1 MQLCR
6 VGSAHKSTLGEA
18 KLKLF
23 KRKKTSQ
30 TGVVGLTFF
39 SDGVALVH
47 IEHSVDGEV
56 LLRLA
61 ESVECAAT
69 EHAAAVAELVQ
80 RHKLHNIPCMAVLAR
95 GTYSLIQIDQPEVPE
110 DEQRDA
116 VRWQI
121 KDLLDYPAE
130 QAVVDLFAAS
140 SAGASTMAF
149 AVAAA
154 EEKIRYVV
162 DAMRGAGL
170 DIKAIDIPEL
180 ALRNILAR
188 TNENE
193 RGVALLTLWK
203 DSGLIT
209 IVRDG
214 ELCMARRINLGIQ
227 ELIAA
232 GDVEVVDGV
241 EISQA
246 QQNILDGV
254 VLEIQRSLD
263 YYESSVS
270 RQSVAAVLLAP
281 LVVPLPGLQSYLDT
295 YLTPDVRELDL
306 SPWLDC
312 SALAIAQQSRCLS
325 AVGAALRSDWR

>member
-1 MQLCR
+1 M
-6 VGSAHKSTLGEA
+6 
-18 KLKLF
+18 F
-23 KRKKTSQ
+23 KRKNKLQS
-30 TGVVGLTFF
+30 GVVGLTFF
-39 SDGVALVH
+39 SDGIALVH
-47 IEHSVDGEV
+47 IEQNDAGEV
-56 LLRLA
+56 LLRVA
-61 ESVECAAT
+61 ESVEGSAT
-69 EHAAAVAELVQ
+69 QHAELLSELVQ
-80 RHKLHNIPCMAVLAR
+80 RHRLQNSPCVAILAR
-95 GTYSLIQIDQPEVPE
+95 GAYSLIQIDTPDVPE
-110 DEQRDA
+110 QEQRDA

-130 QAVVDLFAAS
+130 QAVIDLFTAS
-140 SAGASTMAF
+140 IAGASNIAF
-149 AVAAA
+149 AVAAP
-154 EEKIRYVV
+154 EEKVRYVV

-180 ALRNILAR
+180 ALRNILAS

-214 ELCMARRINLGIQ
+214 ELCMARRINIGIQ
-227 ELIAA
+227 ELVDA
-232 GDVEVVDGV
+232 GDIEVVEGVEV
-241 EISQA
+241 SQA

-270 RQSVAAVLLAP
+270 RQSVTAVLIAP
-281 LVVPLPGLQSYLDT
+281 LIAPLPGLQSYLES

-306 SPWLDC
+306 SSWLDC
-312 SALAIAQQSRCLS
+312 SALTITQQSRCLS
-325 AVGAALRSDWR
+325 AIGAALRSDWS